1 VCSVCEATI
10 KTETLTKLGHTDG
23 EWITDKDATCTEDG
37 SKHQVCSVCKA
48 TIKTE
53 TLTHL
58 GHTDGEWIIDAEATC
73 TADGSKHQICSVC
86 NATLRT
92 EALAMFGHDYTA
104 QKPVKACVTK
114 SVVYQCQHCKD
125 TYSMPLQTISA
136 DIDYCYWSYFDSVY
150 YVQDVISINGIQG
163 GYGKYTVTITYV
175 APNGEMF
182 AYTYEN
188 IADLYTVDY
197 LGDASWEACYRQ
209 SCSPFVVIEIEDEI
223 GSKTSYTAYFPTLNP
238 ESHADGYNFYAPD
251 VAIDASTKATIG
263 HDLGVTS
270 YPTTCAR
277 NGYDEYACKNCDY
290 IEIKEWDNMS
300 CHVSLDYIGNA
311 YLSQGF
317 CYTYSL
323 KIDIRGGGSKH
334 FDSDA
339 AVVIYDMYG
348 ANVSTIY
355 PATWVNYDG
364 SWSMTQTIYLV
375 ANWPHTIFVNID
387 TTAGCGL
394 SCYYDVGSGTYTYEY
409 NSLHK
414 YNSVVT
420 EPTKTEDGYTTHT
433 CIVCGD
439 SFKDS
444 YVDAIGSV
452 GLSYKVNED
461 GITCT
466 ITGIG
471 TCEDEDIYIPT
482 CIDGYTV
489 TAIGEKVFE
498 NLAHVKSIHI
508 SKTVTD
514 IANKAFYKCVSIT
527 EIRIPENV
535 RCIGTQIFLG
545 CESLTTVY
553 YDSTYAPAEGETF
566 IKNATIK
573 KIVFGDNLTTIPN
586 YICYNCDN
594 LEEIILSPN
603 TKYIGNYAFYYCQ
616 SVEKID
622 LPEGLLNTGWYAFY
636 GWNITELIIPD
647 SVTSIYNSF
656 RDCGKLER
664 IVMPTSI
671 ISVPNQTF
679 YLCHAIKEVYYMGN
693 ELEWS
698 AINISED
705 SSVLNRAVVYYYSDI
720 QPANDGN
727 YWHYVDGI
735 PTIW

>member
-1 VCSVCEATI
+1 M
-10 KTETLTKLGHTDG
+10 HTVG
-23 EWITDKDATCTEDG
+23 EWIIDKDPACTEDG
-37 SKHQVCSVCKA
+37 SKHQVCSVCNV
-48 TIKTE
+48 TIRTE
-53 TLTHL
+53 TIAAT
-58 GHTDGEWIIDAEATC
+58 GH
-73 TADGSKHQICSVC
+73 
-86 NATLRT
+86 
-92 EALAMFGHDYTA
+92 Y
-104 QKPVKACVTK
+104 
-114 SVVYQCQHCKD
+114 
-125 TYSMPLQTISA
+125 
-136 DIDYCYWSYFDSVY
+136 
-150 YVQDVISINGIQG
+150 
-163 GYGKYTVTITYV
+163 
-175 APNGEMF
+175 
-182 AYTYEN
+182 
-188 IADLYTVDY
+188 
-197 LGDASWEACYRQ
+197 
-209 SCSPFVVIEIEDEI
+209 
-223 GSKTSYTAYFPTLNP
+223 
-238 ESHADGYNFYAPD
+238 
-251 VAIDASTKATIG
+251 
-263 HDLGVTS
+263 
-270 YPTTCAR
+270 
-277 NGYDEYACKNCDY
+277 
-290 IEIKEWDNMS
+290 
-300 CHVSLDYIGNA
+300 
-311 YLSQGF
+311 
-317 CYTYSL
+317 
-323 KIDIRGGGSKH
+323 
-334 FDSDA
+334 
-339 AVVIYDMYG
+339 
-348 ANVSTIY
+348 
-355 PATWVNYDG
+355 
-364 SWSMTQTIYLV
+364 
-375 ANWPHTIFVNID
+375 
-387 TTAGCGL
+387 
-394 SCYYDVGSGTYTYEY
+394 
-409 NSLHK
+409 
-414 YNSVVT
+414 YNSVATPENCQNSAISETACAICEEKWYLNADPIGFSVWYEYVYRDGYHYYWLEIYNVNGGLPVYENNQLISKTYSITITNIYGDTVDTFTNIGEGTDSCRPSMIWTSGASYYRIEISDGYVTYIYTTNYFYPNLVMEEPPVAHNYVSVIT
-420 EPTKTEDGYTTHT
+420 EPTKIEDGYTTHT
-433 CIVCGD
+433 CTVCGD

-444 YVDAIGSV
+444 YVDAIGSI

-471 TCEDEDIYIPT
+471 TCEDGDIYFPT

-622 LPEGLLNTGWYAFY
+622 LPDGLLNTGWYAFY
-636 GWNITELIIPD
+636 GWNMTELIIPD

-656 RDCGKLER
+656 RGCSKLER